1 MDSYAETLVM
11 DNLIPN
17 SAWKDYSAANTNYAF
32 EAFEAEEKQPG
43 SIAHT
48 NGSSRSTMP
57 LTSKPMPP
65 QNPSHPR
72 EPPHG
77 YHERGSHHYA
87 DTRSL
92 QRPRYSSHGP
102 PQQERSTYSLPRHAN
117 QPPPPPHHN
126 GYYTHRPPR
135 PHNDQLQPDFYFM
148 PSQRKYSGE
157 VVRVYVDYNNPRK

>member
-1 MDSYAETLVM
+1 MQ

-43 SIAHT
+43 SISHT

-57 LTSKPMPP
+57 LTSKPMTAQQSNHP
-65 QNPSHPR
+65 QHPR

-77 YHERGSHHYA
+77 YHPERGSHYA

-92 QRPRYSSHGP
+92 QRPRYGGP
-102 PQQERSTYSLPRHAN
+102 QERSTYSLPRQPN
-117 QPPPPPHHN
+117 QPPPPPQHN
-126 GYYTHRPPR
+126 GFYTHRPPR
-135 PHNDQLQPDFYFM
+135 PHGDQLQPDFYFM